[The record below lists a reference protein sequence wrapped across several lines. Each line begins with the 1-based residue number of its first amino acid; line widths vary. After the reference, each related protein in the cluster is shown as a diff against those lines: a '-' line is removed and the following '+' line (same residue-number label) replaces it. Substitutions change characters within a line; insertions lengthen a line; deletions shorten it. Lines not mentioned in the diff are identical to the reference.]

1 LLGVDQWTVSYS
13 PTGSAS
19 ESSLPNLV
27 SLNSNNTLQVVA
39 PVTSPANIRRWT
51 SRVNPATG
59 AFTGSFELLDVTQKR
74 TVNFSG
80 VLRQGND
87 VQVSQQGRG
96 HYLLPPL
103 KGATNQENRTGDV
116 RFLRLPE

>member
-1 LLGVDQWTVSYS
+1 M
-13 PTGSAS
+13 
-19 ESSLPNLV
+19 E
-27 SLNSNNTLQVVA
+27 VA
-39 PVTSPANIRRWT
+39 L
-51 SRVNPATG
+51 RVM
-59 AFTGSFELLDVTQKR
+59 LLDVTQKR

-103 KGATNQENRTGDV
+103 KGSANQQSRTGDIW
-116 RFLRLPE
+116 FLR